1 MWISLSVSQNSVW
14 KFQNNSAELPLIV
27 LENTS
32 MKKHLLTTFAL
43 LAVVAV
49 SSVANAANLWQLKTG
64 TPDLKSAGTL
74 TFGPDGIFF
83 VGDQKG
89 AAIFAIDTGHATG
102 KAAAVSLDVAGV
114 GGKVAKALNV
124 SAKDVTV
131 NDLAVNPATGE
142 TFLAVTKGSG
152 SDATPAL
159 VKVDAKGAF
168 SEVSLQKVAFS
179 KVTLPNVPADKAI
192 PSRRGPRNSRD
203 DAITDLA
210 YVDGRVIV
218 SGLTAG
224 DEGRTG
230 STVREIAFPFVEAD
244 HGSRIEIFHAA
255 HGRVEDGSAI
265 RTFVPFNIN
274 GEPTLLA
281 GYVCTPL
288 VKFPLSSLKDG
299 GKTVGTTVAELG
311 NRNRPIDMIVYE
323 KDGKDFLL
331 LANSARGVMKISTED
346 IASNKGLSKKVDG
359 TAGQTYD
366 TIASLQGVVQLDKL
380 NDTTAVVL
388 IQSEDGAMQ
397 LKTVELP

>member
-102 KAAAVSLDVAGV
+102 KAAAVSLDVGGV

>member
-1 MWISLSVSQNSVW
+1 
-14 KFQNNSAELPLIV
+14 
-27 LENTS
+27 

-49 SSVANAANLWQLKTG
+49 SSIANAANLWQLKTG

-74 TFGPDGIFF
+74 TFGPDGIIF

-89 AAIFAIDTGHATG
+89 AAVFAIDTGHATG
-102 KAAAVSLDVAGV
+102 KAAGVSLDVAGV

-142 TFLAVTKGSG
+142 TFLAVTKGRG

>member
-1 MWISLSVSQNSVW
+1 
-14 KFQNNSAELPLIV
+14 
-27 LENTS
+27 

-43 LAVVAV
+43 LAVVAF

-64 TPDLKSAGTL
+64 TPDLKSAGSL
-74 TFGPDGIFF
+74 TFGPDGIIF

-89 AAIFAIDTGHATG
+89 AAVFAIDTGDTKG
-102 KAAAVSLDVAGV
+102 KAAGVSLDVAGV
-114 GGKVAKALNV
+114 GGKVAKALGV
-124 SAKDVTV
+124 SEKDVTV
-131 NDLAVNPATGE
+131 NDLAVNPATGQ
-142 TFLAVTKGSG
+142 TFLAVTKGRG

-159 VKVDAKGAF
+159 VKVDTKGAF

-179 KVTLPNVPADKAI
+179 KVELPNAPEDKAV
-192 PSRRGPRNSRD
+192 SYRGRSVNSRND
-203 DAITDLA
+203 SITDLA

-224 DEGRTG
+224 NEGRTG

-244 HGSRIEIFHAA
+244 HGSRIEIFHGA
-255 HGRVEDGSAI
+255 HGRTEDHSAI

-288 VKFPLSSLKDG
+288 VKFPLSSLKAG

-311 NRNRPIDMIVYE
+311 NRNRPLDMIVYE

-346 IASNKGLSKKVDG
+346 IATNKGINAKVADK
-359 TAGQTYD
+359 AGQSYD

-388 IQSEDGAMQ
+388 FQAESGAMQ
-397 LKTVELP
+397 LKTVDLP

>member
-1 MWISLSVSQNSVW
+1 
-14 KFQNNSAELPLIV
+14 
-27 LENTS
+27 
-32 MKKHLLTTFAL
+32 MKKHLLTTLTLLTAL
-43 LAVVAV
+43 AV
-49 SSVANAANLWQLKTG
+49 SSVGNAANLWQLKTG
-64 TPDLKSAGTL
+64 TPDLKSAGNL
-74 TFGPDGIFF
+74 TFGPDGIIF
-83 VGDQKG
+83 VGDSKG
-89 AAIFAIDTGHATG
+89 AAVFAIDTGAAKG
-102 KAAAVSLDVAGV
+102 KAAGVTLDVAGV
-114 GGKVAKALNV
+114 GDRVAKALNV
-124 SAKDVTV
+124 SAKDVKV
-131 NDLAVNPATGE
+131 NDLAVNPATGQ

-159 VKVDAKGAF
+159 VRVDAKGAF
-168 SEVSLQKVAFS
+168 SEVTLSKVAFS
-179 KVTLPNVPADKAI
+179 KVDLPNVPADKAI

-218 SGLTAG
+218 SGLTASS
-224 DEGRTG
+224 EGRTG
-230 STVREIAFPFVEAD
+230 STVREIAFPFAKAD

-288 VKFPLSSLKDG
+288 VKFPLSSLKAG

-311 NRNRPIDMIVYE
+311 NHNRPLDMIVYE

-331 LANSARGVMKISTED
+331 MANSARGVMKISTED
-346 IASNKGLSKKVDG
+346 IATNKGLSEKVSG

-380 NDTTAVVL
+380 NSTSAIVL
-388 IQSEDGAMQ
+388 IQAESGAMQ
-397 LKTVELP
+397 LKTVDLP

>member
-1 MWISLSVSQNSVW
+1 
-14 KFQNNSAELPLIV
+14 
-27 LENTS
+27 

-43 LAVVAV
+43 LAVLAL
-49 SSVANAANLWQLKTG
+49 SSIANAANLWQLKTG

-74 TFGPDGIFF
+74 TFGPDGIIF

-89 AAIFAIDTGHATG
+89 AAVFAIDTADEKG
-102 KAAAVSLDVAGV
+102 KAAGVSLNVAGV
-114 GGKVAKALNV
+114 AGQVAKALNV

-131 NDLAVNPATGE
+131 NDLAVNPATGR

-152 SDATPAL
+152 SDASPAL
-159 VKVDAKGAF
+159 VKVDTTGTF
-168 SEVSLQKVAFS
+168 SEVSLNDIGFS
-179 KVTLPNVPADKAI
+179 KVALPNAPADKAI
-192 PSRRGPRNSRD
+192 PSRRGPRNSRN

-218 SGLTAG
+218 SGLAASN
-224 DEGRTG
+224 EGRMG

-244 HGSRIEIFHAA
+244 QGSRIEIFHGA
-255 HGRVEDGSAI
+255 HGRSEDHSAI

-288 VKFPLSSLKDG
+288 VKFPLSSLKAG
-299 GKTVGTTVAELG
+299 KKTVGTTVAELG
-311 NRNRPIDMIVYE
+311 NRNRPLDMIVYE

-346 IASNKGLSKKVDG
+346 IATNEGLSNKVSG

-380 NDTTAVVL
+380 NPTTAIVL
-388 IQSEDGAMQ
+388 IQTESGAMQ
-397 LKTVELP
+397 LKSVELP

>member
-1 MWISLSVSQNSVW
+1 
-14 KFQNNSAELPLIV
+14 
-27 LENTS
+27 
-32 MKKHLLTTFAL
+32 MKKHLLTTVAL
-43 LAVVAV
+43 LTALAV
-49 SSVANAANLWQLKTG
+49 SSVGNAANLWQLKTG
-64 TPDLKSAGTL
+64 TPDLKSAGNL
-74 TFGPDGIFF
+74 TFGPDGIIF
-83 VGDQKG
+83 VGDSKG
-89 AAIFAIDTGHATG
+89 AAVFAIDTGAAKG
-102 KAAAVSLDVAGV
+102 KAAGVTLDVAGV
-114 GGKVAKALNV
+114 GDRVAKALNV
-124 SAKDVTV
+124 SAKDVKV
-131 NDLAVNPATGE
+131 NDLAVNPATGQ

-159 VKVDAKGAF
+159 VRVDAKGAF
-168 SEVSLQKVAFS
+168 SEVTLSKVAFS
-179 KVTLPNVPADKAI
+179 KVDLPNVPADKAI

-218 SGLTAG
+218 SGLTASS
-224 DEGRTG
+224 EGRTG
-230 STVREIAFPFVEAD
+230 STVREIAFPFAKAD

-288 VKFPLSSLKDG
+288 VKFPLSSLKAG

-311 NRNRPIDMIVYE
+311 NHNRPLDMIVYE

-331 LANSARGVMKISTED
+331 MANSARGVMKISTED
-346 IASNKGLSKKVDG
+346 IATNKGLSEKVSG

-380 NDTTAVVL
+380 NSTSAIVL
-388 IQSEDGAMQ
+388 IQAESGAMQ
-397 LKTVELP
+397 LKTVDLP

>member
-1 MWISLSVSQNSVW
+1 MR
-14 KFQNNSAELPLIV
+14 
-27 LENTS
+27 
-32 MKKHLLTTFAL
+32 KHLLTTCAL
-43 LAVVAV
+43 LTALAV
-49 SSVANAANLWQLKTG
+49 STVGNAADLWRLKEG
-64 TPDLKSAGTL
+64 APDIRSAGTL
-74 TFGPDGIFF
+74 AFGPDGIVF

-89 AAIFAIDTGHATG
+89 AAVFAIDTG
-102 KAAAVSLDVAGV
+102 KAKGQASDA
-114 GGKVAKALNV
+114 ALNV
-124 SAKDVTV
+124 DAVGAQLAKLFNMSEKDVTV
-131 NDLAVNPATGE
+131 NDLAVNPSTGQA
-142 TFLAVTKGSG
+142 FLAVSKGRG

-159 VKVDAKGAF
+159 VRVDSRGAF
-168 SEVSLQKVAFS
+168 SEVSLKKVGFS
-179 KVTLPNVPADKAI
+179 KVALPNAPADKAI

-224 DEGRTG
+224 NGGKTG
-230 STVREIAFPFVEAD
+230 STVREIAFPFVDAD
-244 HGSRIEIFHAA
+244 QGSRIEIFHGA
-255 HGRVEDGSAI
+255 HGRSEDHSAI

-288 VKFPLSSLKDG
+288 VKFPLSSLKAG

-311 NRNRPIDMIVYE
+311 NRNRPLDMIVYE

-346 IASNKGLSKKVDG
+346 IATREGLSEKVSG
-359 TAGQTYD
+359 TAGQPYETV
-366 TIASLQGVVQLDKL
+366 ASLQGVVQLDKL

-388 IQSEDGAMQ
+388 IQSDNGAMQ
-397 LKTVELP
+397 LKSVDLP

>member
-1 MWISLSVSQNSVW
+1 
-14 KFQNNSAELPLIV
+14 
-27 LENTS
+27 

-43 LAVVAV
+43 VATLAVA
-49 SSVANAANLWQLKTG
+49 SIGNAANLWQLKTG

-74 TFGPDGIFF
+74 TFGPDGIIF

-89 AAIFAIDTGHATG
+89 AAIFAIDTADAKG
-102 KAAAVSLDVAGV
+102 KAAGVSFNVADV
-114 GGKVAKALNV
+114 GGQVAKTLNV

-131 NDLAVNPATGE
+131 NDLAVNPATGQ

-159 VKVDAKGAF
+159 VKVDTKGAF
-168 SEVSLQKVAFS
+168 SEVSLKKVGFS
-179 KVTLPNVPADKAI
+179 KVTLPNVPEDKAI
-192 PSRRGPRNSRD
+192 KSRRGTRNSRD

-210 YVDGRVIV
+210 YVDGKVIV

-224 DEGRTG
+224 NEGRTG
-230 STVREIAFPFVEAD
+230 STVREIAFPFVKAD

-255 HGRVEDGSAI
+255 HGRSEDHSAI
-265 RTFVPFNIN
+265 RTFVPFNID
-274 GEPTLLA
+274 GEPALLA

-299 GKTVGTTVAELG
+299 EKTVGTTVAELG
-311 NRNRPIDMIVYE
+311 NRNRPLDMIVYE
-323 KDGKDFLL
+323 KDGRDFLL

-346 IASNKGLSKKVDG
+346 IAGNKGLSEKVNG

-380 NDTTAVVL
+380 NATTAVVL
-388 IQSEDGAMQ
+388 IQSESGAMH
-397 LKTVELP
+397 LKSIELP

>member
-1 MWISLSVSQNSVW
+1 MN
-14 KFQNNSAELPLIV
+14 
-27 LENTS
+27 
-32 MKKHLLTTFAL
+32 KHLLTTVAL
-43 LAVVAV
+43 LTALAV
-49 SSVANAANLWQLKTG
+49 SSVGNAANLWQLKTG
-64 TPDLKSAGTL
+64 TPDLKSAGNL
-74 TFGPDGIFF
+74 TFGPDGIIF
-83 VGDQKG
+83 VGDSKG
-89 AAIFAIDTGHATG
+89 AAVFAIDTGAAKG
-102 KAAAVSLDVAGV
+102 KAAGVTLDVAGV
-114 GGKVAKALNV
+114 GDRVAKALNV
-124 SAKDVTV
+124 SAKDVKV
-131 NDLAVNPATGE
+131 NDLAVNPSTGQ

-159 VKVDAKGAF
+159 VRVDAKGAF
-168 SEVSLQKVAFS
+168 SEVTLSKVAFS
-179 KVTLPNVPADKAI
+179 KVDLPNVPADKAI

-218 SGLTAG
+218 SGLTASS
-224 DEGRTG
+224 EGRTG
-230 STVREIAFPFVEAD
+230 STVREIAFPFAKAD

-288 VKFPLSSLKDG
+288 VKFPLSSLKAG

-311 NRNRPIDMIVYE
+311 NRNRPLDMIVYE

-331 LANSARGVMKISTED
+331 MANSARGVMKISTED
-346 IASNKGLSKKVDG
+346 IATNKGLSEKVSG

-380 NDTTAVVL
+380 NSTSAVVL
-388 IQSEDGAMQ
+388 IQAESGAMQ
-397 LKTVELP
+397 LKTVDLP